1 MEYYDEYLE
10 HHGIKGQRWGVR
22 RFQKEDGSVTPA
34 GKARYY
40 GDKDSFK
47 ASNGIKVGAPKNA
60 GVAAFRKFQATKV
73 GGGML
78 TGMAKANKAI
88 SVGSKA
94 KAGWDRIGKQIE
106 KENQAVR
113 ESEKAHRMAVNS
125 EKETKRQAKEGFKER
140 YKENLKE
147 TREKATLKDKLI
159 YNDATRKRAAK
170 LMTKYK
176 DMDYNKATET
186 AKKEAKRNTAIVLA
200 AYGAIQVG
208 ALVAS
213 SKMNNSKVI
222 YGPGD
227 FMTNVGNSMN
237 FTSSKPHTGKLKL

>member
-1 MEYYDEYLE
+1 MHLNRGEQMGYFYTDEELA
-10 HHGIKGQRWGVR
+10 HHGIKGQKWGVR
-22 RFQKEDGSVTPA
+22 RFEKADGGLTAA

-78 TGMAKANKAI
+78 SGMAKANKAI

-125 EKETKRQAKEGFKER
+125 EKETKRQAKEEYKER

-147 TREKATLKDKLI
+147 IRDKASLRDKLT
-159 YNDATRKRAAK
+159 YNDATRRRAAK
-170 LMTKYK
+170 IMTKYK
-176 DMDYNKATET
+176 DVSMEEANKKAKTE
-186 AKKEAKRNTAIVLA
+186 AWRNTAILVGV
-200 AYGAIQVG
+200 YGAISAG
-208 ALVAS
+208 AIY
-213 SKMNNSKVI
+213 KMN
-222 YGPGD
+222 
-227 FMTNVGNSMN
+227 
-237 FTSSKPHTGKLKL
+237 H